1 MSLHLI
7 FEHVDGDLSAYLEK
21 CPAPGL
27 PLPKIKVCSR
37 GAPKGKIRVPISQLS
52 LVCYLNLIIWL
63 LIKMSMMFF
72 RACRGKY

>member
-27 PLPKIKVCSR
+27 PLQKIKVCSR
-37 GAPKGKIRVPISQLS
+37 GAPKEKIKGVYHSS
-52 LVCYLNLIIWL
+52 NLLFSFKL
-63 LIKMSMMFF
+63 LIWHWIN
-72 RACRGKY
+72 CR